1 MTIHLDTSFLINAMR
16 PDRPEKSQLE
26 EWLDQGA
33 DIEISAF
40 AWAEFWCGPA
50 TAEHRKA
57 ARDLLPEPIPLTGT
71 DAEIAA
77 RLFNLTGRRRR
88 LFRDCVIAAVA
99 MSSNAAV
106 ATRNVADFRRFESE
120 GLTVLTTYG

>member
-120 GLTVLTTYG
+120 GLTVLTT

>member
-1 MTIHLDTSFLINAMR
+1 MTIHLDTSFLIAAMR
-16 PDRPEKSQLE
+16 PGRPEKSQLE

-33 DIEISAF
+33 DIGISAV

-71 DAEIAA
+71 DAEIGA
-77 RLFNLTGRRRR
+77 RLFNISGRRSRS
-88 LFRDCVIAAVA
+88 LGDCLIAAVA
-99 MSSNAAV
+99 MSSNAAI
-106 ATRNVADFRRFESE
+106 ATRNVAHFRRFESE

>member
-57 ARDLLPEPIPLTGT
+57 ARDLLPEPIPLTGA